1 MQHILQSL
9 QNLIK
14 QREMLVRNSFVFVFV
29 LNKLTINWFSLIFQ
43 KTLVGRVESLASM
56 KMSVIISG
64 HGSKRQLSLV
74 KGRMAEIDSV
84 NPHGIKPMYF
94 NSLLCHFS
102 NSEKPENL
110 NKILGAK
117 PC

>member
-1 MQHILQSL
+1 M
-9 QNLIK
+9 
-14 QREMLVRNSFVFVFV
+14 
-29 LNKLTINWFSLIFQ
+29 IFQ